1 MKNDRKS
8 LTGDVGAPLS
18 YASLEGRLVELRGV
32 PVLLDADVAWLYGVE
47 TRAVNQAVR
56 RNLDKFPQGYFFE
69 LTGEE
74 TDSLRS
80 QIVTANVSPKSRAV
94 PKAFTE
100 KGLYMLA
107 TILKSERAT
116 AATLSIIETFAIGEL
131 EEAPTC
137 KEILQVQIEG
147 TRSISRKQKFYNLD
161 AIISVGY
168 RVNSILGVK
177 FRQWATAVL
186 KEYLLRGS
194 VRDRRL
200 GKLEKRMDAA
210 ERAIDT
216 IIYTL
221 TPTLPEN
228 RRRIGF
234 GAEESPAPTK
244 PYGKGGR

>member
-56 RNLDKFPQGYFFE
+56 RNPDKFPQGYFFE

-74 TDSLRS
+74 TDSLRSQIVTLDDSLRS

-116 AATLSIIETFAIGEL
+116 AATLSIIETFAKVRSLKRELVALHTETDKKAQNSKIKRFGEL
-131 EEAPTC
+131 IADIVMPDLSDVETE
-137 KEILQVQIEG
+137 
-147 TRSISRKQKFYNLD
+147 SS
-161 AIISVGY
+161 
-168 RVNSILGVK
+168 
-177 FRQWATAVL
+177 
-186 KEYLLRGS
+186 
-194 VRDRRL
+194 
-200 GKLEKRMDAA
+200 LELNFLIGRIKH
-210 ERAIDT
+210 T
-216 IIYTL
+216 V
-221 TPTLPEN
+221 
-228 RRRIGF
+228 RRIKRKG
-234 GAEESPAPTK
+234 EVDLTK
-244 PYGKGGR
+244 